1 MTNFLTHNLTTDK
14 QANKQTALKSRESER
29 NWKMPSAVEL
39 QNLQPKDFR
48 LHFPRRNLKSPTTE
62 NPKLD
67 QPGNKSRQQKNIKT
81 TTTGLRVAEFFFFL
95 RTKIKL

>member
-1 MTNFLTHNLTTDK
+1 
-14 QANKQTALKSRESER
+14 
-29 NWKMPSAVEL
+29 MPSAVEL

-48 LHFPRRNLKSPTTE
+48 LHFPRRNWKSPTTE

-81 TTTGLRVAEFFFFL
+81 TTGLRVAGFFFS
-95 RTKIKL
+95 